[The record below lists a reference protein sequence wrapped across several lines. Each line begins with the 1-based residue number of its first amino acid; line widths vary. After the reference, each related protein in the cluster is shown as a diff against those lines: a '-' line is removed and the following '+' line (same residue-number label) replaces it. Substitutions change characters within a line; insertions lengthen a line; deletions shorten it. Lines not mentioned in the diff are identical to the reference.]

1 MRSERCVVMV
11 GPALRSRGGI
21 ASVCAEYERSGLMQR
36 LGVRYLDSFV
46 SAGKVAKLRVALQA
60 LLQFVGLL
68 LVGRVDLLHVHMATG
83 ASTWRKLLFCFLALA
98 FRVPYVVHLHSGKFP
113 EFFAERC
120 GTLSRGLIRH
130 VLQRSAWIFVL
141 SNERVQW
148 LEHQGLRRDRT
159 SVLPNMVETQATA
172 AYADQSIGLLFL
184 GRLEEAKGLSTLLN
198 AFALVYAHNPA
209 VRLLLGGEGD
219 QSRYGAHARQLG
231 IADAVQFLG
240 WVDAP
245 MKRGLMEQSAAFVLP
260 SLYEGLPMGLLE
272 AMSYGVPCVA
282 TPVGGVPDIIK
293 DGVNG
298 LLVPLGDSVALA
310 DALLRLL
317 ESPAL
322 RAQLSE
328 AGRATV
334 SRAYCLS
341 AVEAQLRQV
350 YDGLTKPGAQ

>member
-1 MRSERCVVMV
+1 MHRERCVVMV
-11 GPALRSRGGI
+11 GPALHSRGGI

-83 ASTWRKLLFCFLALA
+83 ASTWRKLLFCVLALT

-120 GTLSRGLIRH
+120 GTVSRGLILHMLR
-130 VLQRSAWIFVL
+130 RSAWIFVL
-141 SNERVQW
+141 SSERLQW
-148 LEHQGLRRDRT
+148 LADQGLRQRRI
-159 SVLPNMVETQATA
+159 SVLANMVELQVTA
-172 AYADQSIGLLFL
+172 AYADHSKGLLFL
-184 GRLEEAKGLSTLLN
+184 GRLEEAKGLSTLLD
-198 AFALVYAHNPA
+198 AFALVHAENPA

-219 QSRYGAHARQLG
+219 QSRYGAQARRLG

-240 WVDAP
+240 WVDAH
-245 MKRGLMEQSAAFVLP
+245 MKRGLMKQSAAFVLP

-272 AMSYGVPCVA
+272 AMSHGVPCVA
-282 TPVGGVPDIIK
+282 TPVGGVPDIIQ

-298 LLVPLGDSVALA
+298 LLVPVGDSVALA
-310 DALLRLL
+310 GALLRLL

-322 RAQLSE
+322 RSQLSE

-334 SRAYCLS
+334 SRTYCLS
-341 AVEAQLRQV
+341 AVEAQLREV
-350 YDGLTKPGAQ
+350 YDGLIKPRA